1 MKFALVFFLLFVAAA
16 PSYGR
21 DPAADEELAQFMR
34 MLINKELE
42 YSFEE
47 KNEINEAA
55 TLPPANGD
63 LNIYALPIGQGDCT
77 VIQCPT
83 IYGGEISIID
93 FGSSRSTGWSRAQA
107 VAYLAGQTIDKVI
120 LTHPDKDHINI
131 LEDLLQPLPA
141 YPPIIHSCPW
151 TKYAKYFRKLHSHLL
166 AHYQLHRC
174 CSCGKLSICNG
185 RVDLN
190 FKASGLNNCPRGG
203 SNGDS
208 IVTQIQYAGREV
220 LISGDFEG
228 NRGFITNFL
237 NCAGSIKS
245 DVYKLSHHGAGNGR
259 ANTVPYLNAV
269 KPKMAFVSA
278 GFHST
283 YKHPRCTVIDYLKI
297 HSLTTTG
304 IPMHAYSCYH
314 SGVRTPVTLTT
325 NKAIYTTGVM
335 SGRYVKN
342 YVIRFAID
350 SYGTITPTEIRV

>member
-1 MKFALVFFLLFVAAA
+1 MKLLV
-16 PSYGR
+16 
-21 DPAADEELAQFMR
+21 
-34 MLINKELE
+34 NKELE

-47 KNEINEAA
+47 KNEIYEVP
-55 TLPPANGD
+55 TLPPADGD

-77 VIQCPT
+77 VIQCPAAD
-83 IYGGEISIID
+83 GGEISIID

-120 LTHPDKDHINI
+120 LTHPDKDHVNI
-131 LEDLLQPLPA
+131 LEDLLLPLPS

-151 TKYAKYFRKLHSHLL
+151 TKYAKYFRKLPHPLN
-166 AHYQLHRC
+166 HYQLRRC
-174 CSCGKLSICNG
+174 CGRCGKLAICNG
-185 RVDLN
+185 AVDLI
-190 FKASGLNNCPRGG
+190 FKASGFNNCPRGG